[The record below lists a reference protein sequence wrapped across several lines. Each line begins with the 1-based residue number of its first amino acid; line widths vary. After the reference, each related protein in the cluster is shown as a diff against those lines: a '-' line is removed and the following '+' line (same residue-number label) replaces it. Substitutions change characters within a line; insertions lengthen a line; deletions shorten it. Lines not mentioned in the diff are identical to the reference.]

1 MRKTKYLM
9 MILFISM
16 VLFLIP
22 NFSNAAVEVSKEVY
36 ANNGSAKF
44 TFTGLEL
51 DKSHEY
57 QFGFTKTA
65 ATEVSNWHLITEYT
79 ENSATIDITAG
90 TAEFTDVIV
99 ATETGYI
106 TIKDKT
112 TDTVVLQPSAVDLS
126 IPYLNLTDYT
136 VINNGKE
143 FGSSNQDSTIEI
155 NFWNARNS
163 KAYYQYVKIT
173 DENIISKYKEIK
185 NKNGNFNDLQSLLS
199 TKAPTSN
206 WKAWSYWNGHGD
218 STSSGYGYPEEK
230 INTPDSG
237 LYYMWIYLAGN
248 NTRNAYG
255 YILVDNLKPEIALDS
270 ISLPSTKNVSLGETL
285 TLIPTFSPANTTNKI
300 VKWSSSD
307 ETVATVDNNG
317 KITPIKLG
325 STIIT
330 VTSQDGSK
338 KASCTVTVVEN
349 TGDNNKN
356 NNNTDDNKNNTNDS
370 KKDEDKTT
378 APGKIPQTGVNIT
391 IALSIIVVIAVSI
404 VIYKKYRDLKDI

>member
-1 MRKTKYLM
+1 MYKGDKVMKKTKYLM
-9 MILFISM
+9 MILFIGM

-22 NFSNAAVEVSKEVY
+22 NFSRATVEVSKKIY

-65 ATEVSNWHLITEYT
+65 ATEIKKWHLITDYT
-79 ENSATIDITAG
+79 ESSATIDITAG
-90 TAEFTDVIV
+90 TEEFTDVIV

-112 TDTVVLQPSAVDLS
+112 TDTVVLQPCAVDLS
-126 IPYLNLTDYT
+126 IPYLNLTDHT
-136 VINNGKE
+136 VINNGEE
-143 FGSSNQDSTIEI
+143 FSSKNAIEI
-155 NFWNARNS
+155 NFWNAANS
-163 KAYYQYVKIT
+163 KANYQYVKIT

-185 NKNGNFNDLQSLLS
+185 SKNGNFNDLQPLLS

-206 WKAWSYWNGHGD
+206 WKAWAFWNGYGNSTNHGH
-218 STSSGYGYPEEK
+218 GYTESK
-230 INTPDSG
+230 ISVPDNG

-255 YILVDNLKPEIALDS
+255 YVLVDNLQPEVALDS

-285 TLIPTFSPANTTNKI
+285 TLIPTFSPSNATNKI
-300 VKWSSSD
+300 VTWTSSD
-307 ETVATVDNNG
+307 ETIATVDKNG
-317 KITPIKLG
+317 KVTPIKVG

-330 VTSQDGSK
+330 ATSQDGSK
-338 KASCTVTVVEN
+338 KASCTVTVVGN
-349 TGDNNKN
+349 SDNND
-356 NNNTDDNKNNTNDS
+356 NTDDNKNTNTAT
-370 KKDEDKTT
+370 KDNDKTT
-378 APGKIPQTGVNIT
+378 APGIIPQTGVNMT
-391 IALSIIVVIAVSI
+391 IIFSI
-404 VIYKKYRDLKDI
+404 VAIFIVSVIIYKKYNDLRDVK

>member
-44 TFTGLEL
+44 TFTGLDL

-57 QFGFTKTA
+57 EFGFTKTA

-90 TAEFTDVIV
+90 TEEFTDVIV

-112 TDTVVLQPSAVDLS
+112 TSTVVLQPSAVDLS

-143 FGSSNQDSTIEI
+143 FGSGNQDSTIEI
-155 NFWNARNS
+155 NFWNAKNS

-173 DENIISKYKEIK
+173 DENIISKYK
-185 NKNGNFNDLQSLLS
+185 
-199 TKAPTSN
+199 
-206 WKAWSYWNGHGD
+206 
-218 STSSGYGYPEEK
+218 
-230 INTPDSG
+230 
-237 LYYMWIYLAGN
+237 
-248 NTRNAYG
+248 
-255 YILVDNLKPEIALDS
+255 
-270 ISLPSTKNVSLGETL
+270 
-285 TLIPTFSPANTTNKI
+285 
-300 VKWSSSD
+300 
-307 ETVATVDNNG
+307 
-317 KITPIKLG
+317 
-325 STIIT
+325 
-330 VTSQDGSK
+330 
-338 KASCTVTVVEN
+338 
-349 TGDNNKN
+349 
-356 NNNTDDNKNNTNDS
+356 
-370 KKDEDKTT
+370 
-378 APGKIPQTGVNIT
+378 
-391 IALSIIVVIAVSI
+391 
-404 VIYKKYRDLKDI
+404 

>member
-44 TFTGLEL
+44 TFTGLAL

-57 QFGFTKTA
+57 EFGFTKTA

-90 TAEFTDVIV
+90 TEEFTDVIV

-112 TDTVVLQPSAVDLS
+112 TSTVVLQPCAVDLS

-143 FGSSNQDSTIEI
+143 FESGNQDSTIEI

-185 NKNGNFNDLQSLLS
+185 NKNGNFNDLQTLL
-199 TKAPTSN
+199 
-206 WKAWSYWNGHGD
+206 
-218 STSSGYGYPEEK
+218 
-230 INTPDSG
+230 
-237 LYYMWIYLAGN
+237 
-248 NTRNAYG
+248 
-255 YILVDNLKPEIALDS
+255 
-270 ISLPSTKNVSLGETL
+270 
-285 TLIPTFSPANTTNKI
+285 
-300 VKWSSSD
+300 
-307 ETVATVDNNG
+307 
-317 KITPIKLG
+317 
-325 STIIT
+325 
-330 VTSQDGSK
+330 
-338 KASCTVTVVEN
+338 
-349 TGDNNKN
+349 
-356 NNNTDDNKNNTNDS
+356 
-370 KKDEDKTT
+370 
-378 APGKIPQTGVNIT
+378 
-391 IALSIIVVIAVSI
+391 
-404 VIYKKYRDLKDI
+404 

>member
-9 MILFISM
+9 MILFIGM
-16 VLFLIP
+16 ILFLIP
-22 NFSNAAVEVSKEVY
+22 NFSSATVKVTKEFY
-36 ANNGSAKF
+36 ANNGSVKF
-44 TFTGLEL
+44 KFTGLAL

-57 QFGFTKTA
+57 EFGFTKKV
-65 ATEVSNWHLITEYT
+65 ATEVSKWHLITEYT

-90 TAEFTDVIV
+90 TVEFTDVIV

-112 TDTVVLQPSAVDLS
+112 TDTVVLQPFAVDLS

-143 FGSSNQDSTIEI
+143 FNNNTIKI
-155 NFWNARNS
+155 NFWNAKNS
-163 KAYYQYVKIT
+163 KSYYQYVKIT

-199 TKAPTSN
+199 TKAPTLN
-206 WKAWSYWNGHGD
+206 WKKWEYWNGYGN
-218 STSSGYGYPEEK
+218 STTSGFGYTQKK
-230 INTPDSG
+230 INAPDSG
-237 LYYMWIYLAGN
+237 LYYMWIYLAGDN
-248 NTRNAYG
+248 ARNAYG
-255 YILVDNLKPEIALDS
+255 YILVDNLQPDIPLDR
-270 ISLPSTKNVSLGETL
+270 ISLPDSRDVSLGETL
-285 TLIPTFSPANTTNKI
+285 TLIPTFSPANTTDKI

-307 ETVATVDNNG
+307 KTVATVDNNG

-349 TGDNNKN
+349 TGDSNKN
-356 NNNTDDNKNNTNDS
+356 NNNIDGNKNNTNGS
-370 KKDEDKTT
+370 NKDDDKTI
-378 APGKIPQTGVNIT
+378 APGTIPQTGVNIT